1 MKKIISMLLISLIL
15 ISIFLYIPVFAKNP
29 VELRLTDS
37 TVYASDEF
45 EVRLFISDNSQLS
58 GAVINLQYDASKL
71 EFVSA
76 EKGAIIDEGA
86 MVSINNISDESDYK
100 CVRFTYLSPSSPITS
115 EGVLLSVKF
124 KALPNAEGKSNVKIL
139 IPSDRDFVNIDA
151 EKLAYIVKDS
161 TINIINTTVEST
173 SEADTTLD
181 VLTSSDVVES
191 TNSMTVPSNVDANAD
206 GDNGV
211 NDYVKIVTA
220 LFIAGGIIL
229 IGVIFVL
236 IISKKK
242 KR

>member
-86 MVSINNISDESDYK
+86 MVSINNISDESNYK
-100 CVRFTYLSPSSPITS
+100 CVRFTYLSPNSPITS

-124 KALPNAEGKSNVKIL
+124 RALPNAENKSNVKIL

-161 TINIINTTVEST
+161 TINIINNTVEST

-181 VLTSSDVVES
+181 VLTSFDVVES
-191 TNSMTVPSNVDANAD
+191 TNSTTVPSNVDANAD

-211 NDYVKIVTA
+211 NVYVKIVTA